1 MFLKLNFHLPLSCFD
16 LDLQEDMSLLLPGFH
31 HSVIILYTMKDN
43 LRGELHF
50 SLAPLAAAPRHYLA
64 NPKKKRKKK
73 KKLTK
78 DVTMRPLHTFIP
90 RTPLI
95 IIIIPL
101 LSNCSR

>member
-1 MFLKLNFHLPLSCFD
+1 
-16 LDLQEDMSLLLPGFH
+16 
-31 HSVIILYTMKDN
+31 MKDN

-64 NPKKKRKKK
+64 NPKKKKKKEKK

-90 RTPLI
+90 CATLI

-101 LSNCSR
+101 LSNCSRW

>member
-64 NPKKKRKKK
+64 NPEKKKEKEEANKRCHHAAIAH
-73 KKLTK
+73 LHPAHTPHHYYY
-78 DVTMRPLHTFIP
+78 PLAV
-90 RTPLI
+90 
-95 IIIIPL
+95 
-101 LSNCSR
+101 